1 MIRKDYS
8 LSVRISGAQRDKLDD
23 IREALVGQGLHL
35 SRSSV
40 ISLLIDRFDLAS
52 MGGSVPP
59 YQRQEG
65 PSDCP

>member
-23 IREALVGQGLHL
+23 IREALAGQGLHL

-40 ISLLIDRFDLAS
+40 ICLLIDRFDLAS

>member
-1 MIRKDYS
+1 MIRKVYS
-8 LSVRISGAQRDKLDD
+8 FSARLTADQRDKLDD
-23 IREALVGQGLHL
+23 IREALAGQGLHL
-35 SRSSV
+35 SRSAV
-40 ISLLIDRFDLAS
+40 ISYLIDRFDLAT

>member
-1 MIRKDYS
+1 MIRKEFS
-8 LSVRISGAQRDKLDD
+8 LSARLSADQRDKLDD
-23 IREALVGQGLHL
+23 IREALAGQGLHL
-35 SRSSV
+35 SRSAV
-40 ISLLIDRFDLAS
+40 VALLIDRFDLAT

>member
-23 IREALVGQGLHL
+23 VREALAGQGLHL
-35 SRSSV
+35 SRSAV
-40 ISLLIDRFDLAS
+40 ISLLIDRFDLAT
-52 MGGSVPP
+52 MGGSDPP

-65 PSDCP
+65 PST

>member
-1 MIRKDYS
+1 MIRKVFS
-8 LSVRISGAQRDKLDD
+8 LSARLSADQRDKLDD
-23 IREALVGQGLHL
+23 IREALAGQGLHL
-35 SRSSV
+35 SRSAV
-40 ISLLIDRFDLAS
+40 ISFLIDRFDLAS

>member
-1 MIRKDYS
+1 MIRKEYS
-8 LSVRISGAQRDKLDD
+8 LSARLSADQRDKLDE
-23 IREALVGQGLHL
+23 IRDALAGQGLHL
-35 SRSSV
+35 SRSAV
-40 ISLLIDRFDLAS
+40 ISFLIDRFDLAT

>member
-1 MIRKDYS
+1 MKEYS
-8 LSVRISGAQRDKLDD
+8 LSARLTADQRDKLDH
-23 IREALVGQGLHL
+23 IREALAGQGLHL

-40 ISLLIDRFDLAS
+40 VSFLIDRFDLAS
-52 MGGSVPP
+52 MGGSDPP

>member
-1 MIRKDYS
+1 MIRKEYS
-8 LSVRISGAQRDKLDD
+8 LSARLSADQRDKLDD
-23 IREALVGQGLHL
+23 IREALASQGLHL

-40 ISLLIDRFDLAS
+40 ICLLIDRFDLAT
-52 MGGSVPP
+52 MGGAVPP

>member
-1 MIRKDYS
+1 MIRKVYS
-8 LSVRISGAQRDKLDD
+8 LSARLSADQRDKLDD
-23 IREALVGQGLHL
+23 IREALAGQGLHL
-35 SRSSV
+35 SRSAV
-40 ISLLIDRFDLAS
+40 IALLIDRFDLAT

>member
-1 MIRKDYS
+1 MIRKEFS

-23 IREALVGQGLHL
+23 IREALAGQGLHL
-35 SRSSV
+35 SRSAV
-40 ISLLIDRFDLAS
+40 IAFLIDRFDLAS
-52 MGGSVPP
+52 MGGPVPP

>member
-1 MIRKDYS
+1 MIRKVYS
-8 LSVRISGAQRDKLDD
+8 LSVRLSADQRDKLDD
-23 IREALVGQGLHL
+23 IRETLAAQGLHL
-35 SRSSV
+35 SRSAV
-40 ISLLIDRFDLAS
+40 ISFLIDRFDLAS

>member
-1 MIRKDYS
+1 MIRKEYS
-8 LSVRISGAQRDKLDD
+8 LSARLSADQRDKLDE
-23 IREALVGQGLHL
+23 IREALAAQGLQL
-35 SRSSV
+35 SRSAV
-40 ISLLIDRFDLAS
+40 ISFLIDRFDLAS

>member
-1 MIRKDYS
+1 MICKEFS
-8 LSVRISGAQRDKLDD
+8 LSARLSLDQRDKLDD
-23 IREALVGQGLHL
+23 IREALEGQGLHL
-35 SRSSV
+35 SRSAV
-40 ISLLIDRFDLAS
+40 ISFLIDRFDVAS

>member
-1 MIRKDYS
+1 MIRKEYS
-8 LSVRISGAQRDKLDD
+8 LSARLSVDQRDKLDD
-23 IREALVGQGLHL
+23 IREALAGQGLHL
-35 SRSSV
+35 SRSAV
-40 ISLLIDRFDLAS
+40 ISLLIDRFDLDS